1 MKSQVLGMLA
11 AATIGLATSAHALN
25 ISVGN
30 IIPPGSNL
38 ASAYLAAGSASIF
51 GADSGTI
58 VDPSSELTDLA
69 AIASGYSG
77 SVVVLALD
85 TNSGTSL
92 VVMSDA
98 AFSINQLS
106 FSSTSGAYQT
116 GGVST
121 SPTLSGGMLGSGIP
135 TAVGGYGIF
144 AAVNLEAF
152 STGSMNLGNGG
163 VGGATDVK
171 FLAWDGSGWAVN
183 RTSAFAG
190 NGSLEFNFQVLPVP
204 APALIAG
211 AGLLGAT
218 VLRRRMKK
226 N

>member
-1 MKSQVLGMLA
+1 MKSQFVGMLA

-30 IIPPGSNL
+30 IIPPGGNAEQAGL
-38 ASAYLAAGSASIF
+38 VAGTAAIF
-51 GADSGTI
+51 GGASGTI
-58 VDPSSELTDLA
+58 ADPSAELTDLS
-69 AIASGYSG
+69 AIAAGYSG
-77 SVVVLALD
+77 SVVVFALN

-92 VVMSDA
+92 VVMSDV

-106 FSSTSGAYQT
+106 FSATSGAYQT

-121 SPTLSGGMLGSGIP
+121 MATASGGLLGSGNP
-135 TAVGGYGIF
+135 ADVGGYRIF
-144 AAVNLEAF
+144 AAVNLPAF
-152 STGSMNLGNGG
+152 STGAINLGQ
-163 VGGATDVK
+163 GASTNVK
-171 FLAWDGSGWAVN
+171 FLSYNGSAWTVD
-183 RTSAFAG
+183 RTSSYAS

-204 APALIAG
+204 APALLAG

-218 VLRRRMKK
+218 VVRRRMKK